1 MNARVADASGWDRQ
15 RRYELT
21 HEHLVVRLA
30 LTVGG
35 SLAAAAASAMS
46 WTHGLVSATGP
57 LNDGRLDGDGMY
69 TAVLAL
75 AVIGCATWYYARPE
89 DLAAR
94 VGAALAGALLLF
106 AIVDWNVASDDVETA
121 NLGAPRRSDRR
132 CGRRTVDMAR
142 RPLIV
147 RLSVRMPTMG
157 LDVEPPRLRLRRRR
171 V

>member
-94 VGAALAGALLLF
+94 VGAALAGTLLLF

-121 NLGAPRRSDRR
+121 NHDAGLFAQAGVRPGIWVLLAGAIAAAAGALWTWRVDR
-132 CGRRTVDMAR
+132 
-142 RPLIV
+142 
-147 RLSVRMPTMG
+147 
-157 LDVEPPRLRLRRRR
+157 
-171 V
+171 

>member
-30 LTVGG
+30 LTGGG

-94 VGAALAGALLLF
+94 VGAALAGTLLLF

-121 NLGAPRRSDRR
+121 NHDAGLFAQAGVRPGIWVLLAGAIAAAAGALWTWRVDR
-132 CGRRTVDMAR
+132 
-142 RPLIV
+142 
-147 RLSVRMPTMG
+147 
-157 LDVEPPRLRLRRRR
+157 
-171 V
+171 

>member
-35 SLAAAAASAMS
+35 SLAAAAAAAMS

-121 NLGAPRRSDRR
+121 NHDAGLFAQAGVRPGIWVLLAGAIAAAAGALWTWRVDR
-132 CGRRTVDMAR
+132 
-142 RPLIV
+142 
-147 RLSVRMPTMG
+147 
-157 LDVEPPRLRLRRRR
+157 
-171 V
+171 

>member
-1 MNARVADASGWDRQ
+1 MNARVADASASDRQ

-121 NLGAPRRSDRR
+121 NHDAGLFAQAGVRPGIWVLLAGAIAAAAGALWTWRVDR
-132 CGRRTVDMAR
+132 
-142 RPLIV
+142 
-147 RLSVRMPTMG
+147 
-157 LDVEPPRLRLRRRR
+157 
-171 V
+171 

>member
-1 MNARVADASGWDRQ
+1 MNARVADASGRDRQ

-35 SLAAAAASAMS
+35 SLVAAAGSAMS

-69 TAVLAL
+69 TAALAL

-121 NLGAPRRSDRR
+121 NHDAGLFAQAGVRPGIWVLLAGAIAAAAGALWTWRVDR
-132 CGRRTVDMAR
+132 
-142 RPLIV
+142 
-147 RLSVRMPTMG
+147 
-157 LDVEPPRLRLRRRR
+157 
-171 V
+171 

>member
-121 NLGAPRRSDRR
+121 NHDAGLFAQAGVRPGIWVLLAGAIAAAAGALWTWRVDR
-132 CGRRTVDMAR
+132 
-142 RPLIV
+142 
-147 RLSVRMPTMG
+147 
-157 LDVEPPRLRLRRRR
+157 
-171 V
+171 

>member
-1 MNARVADASGWDRQ
+1 MNARVPDASGWDRQ

-121 NLGAPRRSDRR
+121 NHDAGLFAQAGVRPGIWVLLAGAIAAAAGALWTWRVDR
-132 CGRRTVDMAR
+132 
-142 RPLIV
+142 
-147 RLSVRMPTMG
+147 
-157 LDVEPPRLRLRRRR
+157 
-171 V
+171 